1 MRDRGCIA
9 LELTKNLLQP
19 KFIFYFILFFLSSVT
34 VTSYI
39 IDVCYNLK
47 KNGTKHMARLG

>member
-1 MRDRGCIA
+1 MRDKGCIA

-19 KFIFYFILFFLSSVT
+19 FFFNYYFFFLSSVT

-47 KNGTKHMARLG
+47 KKNGTKHMARLG

>member
-1 MRDRGCIA
+1 MRDKGCIA

-19 KFIFYFILFFLSSVT
+19 FFFNYYFFFLSSVT